1 MGGIKNLGIVTRVA
15 SVWRLLSET
24 FAQISR
30 FAEWKPAAVFSMGG
44 YVAGPPVMA
53 ALLSRTPVVVME
65 PNAHPGFTNRVISRF
80 VSRALV
86 SFSETARYFP
96 RSEQTGLPVVTEV
109 MSPSDMPAVEE
120 YADVLQIGARN
131 MQNFP
136 LLKAAV
142 KDEVP
147 EVGFC
152 AAQGLW
158 QLGDPTGRAVLLSVV
173 QGQTKASSGYV
184 SKQKREALRMFKTPV
199 TLIGTLVKFG
209 VGFAP
214 VPGLGTGLSS
224 LRGLMKNG
232 EVAPRALALLD
243 LSQDRHPDTLQVL
256 REALNDKDWSVRAA
270 AVHALALRNQTD
282 ALDDLIPL
290 LDDKKD
296 AVSYRAAFTYLRHS
310 NDGRRK
316 PKATPPT
323 EMVSKAGLPK
333 PH

>member
-1 MGGIKNLGIVTRVA
+1 MTRTLILILGLVTTTCVAQEATVPDPAEQAWQAITDGFKDSNPDKRKEVVEAASLAAPNQKIYELVGQAMRDPDAQVRVA
-15 SVWRLLSET
+15 ACETLASWRD
-24 FAQISR
+24 
-30 FAEWKPAAVFSMGG
+30 K
-44 YVAGPPVMA
+44 
-53 ALLSRTPVVVME
+53 
-65 PNAHPGFTNRVISRF
+65 
-80 VSRALV
+80 
-86 SFSETARYFP
+86 
-96 RSEQTGLPVVTEV
+96 RS
-109 MSPSDMPAVEE
+109 
-120 YADVLQIGARN
+120 I
-131 MQNFP
+131 P

-232 EVAPRALALLD
+232 EVAPRAVALLD
-243 LSQDRHPDTLQVL
+243 LSQDRHPDTLQAL

-296 AVSYRAAFTYLRHS
+296 AVSYRAAFTYLRLS

>member
-1 MGGIKNLGIVTRVA
+1 MTRTLILILGLLTTASVAQEATVKDPAEHAWQVITDGFKDSNPDKRKEVVEAASLAAPNQKIHELVGQAIRDPDAQVRVA
-15 SVWRLLSET
+15 ACETLSSWRE
-24 FAQISR
+24 
-30 FAEWKPAAVFSMGG
+30 K
-44 YVAGPPVMA
+44 
-53 ALLSRTPVVVME
+53 
-65 PNAHPGFTNRVISRF
+65 
-80 VSRALV
+80 
-86 SFSETARYFP
+86 
-96 RSEQTGLPVVTEV
+96 RS
-109 MSPSDMPAVEE
+109 
-120 YADVLQIGARN
+120 I
-131 MQNFP
+131 P

-243 LSQDRHPDTLQVL
+243 LSQDRHPDTLQAL

-296 AVSYRAAFTYLRHS
+296 AVSYRAAFAYLRLS